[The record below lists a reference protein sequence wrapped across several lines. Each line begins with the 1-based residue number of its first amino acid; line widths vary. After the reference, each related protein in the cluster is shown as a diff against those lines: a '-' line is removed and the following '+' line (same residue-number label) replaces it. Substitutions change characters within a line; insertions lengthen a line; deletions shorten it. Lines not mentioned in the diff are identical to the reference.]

1 MASVI
6 SDPGGRMR
14 IQLFNPAGVRKTIRV
29 GKMNAKQARAVA
41 AKLETIIADQIGDR
55 AHEPEVM
62 KWLRDLDPRLLKRLV
77 RAGVTTQN
85 ATGMRT
91 LSAFLT
97 EFFAALE
104 VKPGTTTSYR
114 NVERNLFKHFG
125 RDAAMRS
132 IGPADAEKFRQFL
145 KNTEKLSDATVSRRI
160 KIARQFFR
168 RAVKW
173 NLISDNPFSDVK
185 AGTERNKSR
194 LFFVSSDVAQK
205 VLDACPDLQW
215 RLLFALSRYGGLRCP
230 SEHLALKFEDINWD
244 QGKFYV
250 SSSKTEHHE
259 GGEGRWVPIFPELR
273 PYLLEALE
281 QAEPG
286 TKHVITKYRSA
297 SCNLRTQ
304 LLRIIKRAGV
314 TAWPRLFQNLRSTR
328 QTELCEKYAIHLV
341 CAWIGNSA
349 AVAMGH
355 YLQVTDQHFKEASMT
370 PEEKLTLQAAQKP
383 AESGGNDRKGDAPDT
398 EKTSVSTHEEGLS
411 SGRSRTTNTAA
422 LLQRNTASRR
432 KVGAESGAVTVLR
445 GSERRDAALSHL
457 SDEQRMR
464 MALDAIEA
472 AERAMFTA
480 QRSAVP
486 A

>member
-14 IQLFNPAGVRKTIRV
+14 IQIFNPAGVRKTIRV
-29 GKMNAKQARAVA
+29 GRMNAKQARAVS
-41 AKLETIIADQIGDR
+41 AKLETIVADQIGDR

-104 VKPGTTTSYR
+104 VKPGTVTSYR

-132 IGPADAEKFRQFL
+132 IGPAEAEKFRQFL
-145 KNTEKLSDATVSRRI
+145 KNKEGLSDATVSRRI

-173 NLISDNPFSDVK
+173 KLISDNPFSDVK

-194 LFFVSSDVAQK
+194 LFFVSREVTQK

-250 SSSKTEHHE
+250 SSSKTEHHA

-273 PYLLEALE
+273 PYLMEALE

-286 TKHVITKYRSA
+286 AKHVITKYRSA

-328 QTELCEKYAIHLV
+328 QTELCEERSIHLV

-355 YLQVTDQHFKEASMT
+355 YLQVTDEHFKEASMT
-370 PEEKLTLQAAQKP
+370 PEEKLALQAAQKP
-383 AESGGNDRKGDAPDT
+383 AEGTGNDRKDDAPNT
-398 EKTSVSTHEEGLS
+398 EKTSVLTQEEGLS
-411 SGRSRTTNTAA
+411 SGRSRTTNTSG
-422 LLQRNTASRR
+422 LSQQNTTSR
-432 KVGAESGAVTVLR
+432 KKSDAESGALPVLR

-457 SDEQRMR
+457 STEQRMR
-464 MALDAIEA
+464 LALDAIDA
-472 AERAMFTA
+472 AERTLLAA
-480 QRSAVP
+480 PRSAVP